1 MGGPIRK
8 KELAMDYKE
17 MTKEQL
23 LQRIEELERLNR
35 ELIFEKHQ
43 ETKLEY
49 AWTGNLGQWYWD
61 MMGRKFRSM

>member
-1 MGGPIRK
+1 
-8 KELAMDYKE
+8 MDYKE

-43 ETKLEY
+43 ETKLNMHGQET
-49 AWTGNLGQWYWD
+49 WVSGTGI
-61 MMGRKFRSM
+61 